1 MDSMECRLGNVGDGM
16 GVGVK
21 EEEKNQLEYF
31 IFFMKKKPTLNYSCC
46 KSSIF
51 CAIDVTLK

>member
-1 MDSMECRLGNVGDGM
+1 MDSMDCRLGNVGDGM

-21 EEEKNQLEYF
+21 KEEKINSNILYE
-31 IFFMKKKPTLNYSCC
+31 KKTTLNYSCC

-51 CAIDVTLK
+51 CSIDVTLK

>member
-1 MDSMECRLGNVGDGM
+1 MECRLGNVGDGM

-31 IFFMKKKPTLNYSCC
+31 IFFMKKKTLNYSC
-46 KSSIF
+46 KSPIF
-51 CAIDVTLK
+51 CSIDVTLK